1 MTASLPQLGI
11 GILYNPM
18 LTELLR
24 DEPELIDFLEI
35 IPDSFWTVD
44 KQSHPRQY
52 LEHDTFTEPVE
63 KLAERAP
70 IVLHSVDLSIGSSD
84 LFDEEHV
91 GQIARWQSRFRSPWH
106 SDHLSFS
113 RIGVSGHDQ
122 NTALAI
128 PVPYDQELLDL
139 VSSRV
144 RFVQSRVPAP
154 FLLENNV
161 YFFDLPDQEMSEPE
175 FLNRLCHDTGCGLLL
190 DIHNV
195 YANARN
201 HGFDA
206 REFVSRIDP
215 SVIVELHIAGGDE
228 FMGMYTDSHA
238 GPVPEPVWDNLDH
251 ALNHAP
257 NVRAVTYEF
266 HESYYRQLK
275 NEGIREQLRRA
286 REVWSRHH

>member
-1 MTASLPQLGI
+1 MRTSLPQLGV

-18 LTELLR
+18 LAELLG
-24 DEPELIDFLEI
+24 DEPELIDFVEI

-44 KQSHPRQY
+44 KQSSPRTY
-52 LEHDTFTEPVE
+52 LEHDTFIEPVE
-63 KLAERAP
+63 KLAGRIP
-70 IVLHSVDLSIGSSD
+70 VVLHSVDLSIGSSE
-84 LFDEEHV
+84 LFDQEHV
-91 GQIARWQSRFRSPWH
+91 AQIALWQKRFQSPWH

-128 PVPYDQELLDL
+128 PVPYDHELLEL

-144 RFVQSRVPAP
+144 RLVQSTVPAA

-175 FLNRLCHDTGCGLLL
+175 FLNRLCHETGCGLLL

-195 YANARN
+195 YANSRN
-201 HGFDA
+201 HGFDP
-206 REFVSRIDP
+206 RDFVSQIDP
-215 SVIVELHIAGGDE
+215 SIVVELHIAGGDE

-238 GPVPEPVWDNLDH
+238 GPVAEAVWENLDH
-251 ALNHAP
+251 ALTHAP
-257 NVRAVTYEF
+257 GVRALTYEF

-275 NEGIREQLRRA
+275 NEGIRKQLRRA
-286 REVWSRHH
+286 REIWSRHR

>member
-1 MTASLPQLGI
+1 MTASTPQLGI

-18 LTELLR
+18 LTELLQN
-24 DEPELIDFLEI
+24 EPELIDFLEI
-35 IPDSFWTVD
+35 IPDSFWTVN
-44 KQSHPRQY
+44 KQTTPRRY

-63 KLAERAP
+63 ILAGRVP
-70 IVLHSVDLSIGSSD
+70 VVLHSVDLSIGSSD
-84 LFDEEHV
+84 LFDLEHV
-91 GQIARWQSRFRSPWH
+91 AQIARWQNRFQSPWH

-128 PVPYDQELLDL
+128 PVPYDEELLEL
-139 VSSRV
+139 ISGRV
-144 RFVQSRVPAP
+144 RQVQSIVPAP

-201 HGFDA
+201 HGFDP
-206 REFVSRIDP
+206 REFVSQIDP
-215 SVIVELHIAGGDE
+215 EIIVELHIAGGDE

-238 GPVPEPVWDNLDH
+238 GPVAEPVWENLEH
-251 ALNHAP
+251 ALTHAP
-257 NVRAVTYEF
+257 GVRAVTYEF

-275 NEGIREQLRRA
+275 GEGVRAQLHRA
-286 REVWSRHH
+286 REIWSRHH

>member
-1 MTASLPQLGI
+1 LPQLGV
-11 GILYNPM
+11 GILYNRM

-24 DEPELIDFLEI
+24 DELELIDFLEI
-35 IPDSFWTVD
+35 IPDSFWTLD
-44 KQSHPRQY
+44 KQSLPRRY
-52 LEHDTFTEPVE
+52 LEHDTFIEPVE
-63 KLAERAP
+63 KLAGRVP
-70 IVLHSVDLSIGSSD
+70 IVLHSVNLSIGSSE
-84 LFDEEHV
+84 LFDQEHV
-91 GQIARWQSRFRSPWH
+91 AQIARWQNRFQAPWH

-128 PVPYDQELLDL
+128 PVPYDQELLEL

-144 RFVQSRVPAP
+144 RFVQSTVPAP

-161 YFFDLPDQEMSEPE
+161 YFFDLPDQEMTEPE
-175 FLNRLCHDTGCGLLL
+175 FLNRLCHETGCGLLL

-201 HGFDA
+201 HGFDP

-215 SVIVELHIAGGDE
+215 SIIVELHIAGGDE

-238 GPVPEPVWDNLDH
+238 GPVADAIWENLDH
-251 ALNHAP
+251 ALTHASG
-257 NVRAVTYEF
+257 VRAVTYEF

-275 NEGIREQLRRA
+275 NEGIREQLRHA
-286 REVWSRHH
+286 REIWSRHH

>member
-1 MTASLPQLGI
+1 MTTSIPQLGI

-18 LTELLR
+18 LAELLQ
-24 DEPELIDFLEI
+24 DEPGLIDFLEI
-35 IPDSFWTVD
+35 IPDSFWTVN
-44 KQSHPRQY
+44 KQTEPRRY
-52 LEHDTFTEPVE
+52 LEHDTFAEPVE
-63 KLAERAP
+63 ILAGRVP
-70 IVLHSVDLSIGSSD
+70 VVLHSVDLSIGSSE
-84 LFDEEHV
+84 LFDIEHV
-91 GQIARWQSRFRSPWH
+91 AQIARWQNRFQSPWH

-128 PVPYDQELLDL
+128 PVPYDEELLEL
-139 VSSRV
+139 ISGRV
-144 RFVQSRVPAP
+144 RHVQSMVAAP

-201 HGFDA
+201 HGFDP
-206 REFVSRIDP
+206 REFVSQIDP
-215 SVIVELHIAGGDE
+215 AIIVELHIAGGDE

-238 GPVPEPVWDNLDH
+238 GPVAEAVWENLEH
-251 ALNHAP
+251 ALTHAP
-257 NVRAVTYEF
+257 GVRAVTYEF

-275 NEGIREQLRRA
+275 NEGIRAQLHRA
-286 REVWSRHH
+286 REIWTRHH

>member
-1 MTASLPQLGI
+1 
-11 GILYNPM
+11 M
-18 LTELLR
+18 LAELLR
-24 DEPELIDFLEI
+24 DEPGLIDFVEI

-44 KQSHPRQY
+44 KQSHPNRY

-63 KLAERAP
+63 KLAGRVP
-70 IVLHSVDLSIGSSD
+70 VVLHSVDLSIGSSE
-84 LFDEEHV
+84 LFDQEHV
-91 GQIARWQSRFRSPWH
+91 AQIARWQSRFHSPWH
-106 SDHLSFS
+106 SDHLAFS

-139 VSSRV
+139 ISARV
-144 RFVQSRVPAP
+144 RFVQSTVPVP

-175 FLNRLCHDTGCGLLL
+175 FLNRLCRDTGCGLLL
-190 DIHNV
+190 DLHNV

-206 REFVSRIDP
+206 RAFVSRIDP
-215 SVIVELHIAGGDE
+215 SIIVELHIAGGDE

-238 GPVPEPVWDNLDH
+238 GPVADAGWENLDH
-251 ALNHAP
+251 ALTHAP
-257 NVRAVTYEF
+257 GARAVTYEF
-266 HESYYRQLK
+266 HESSSRQLK
-275 NEGIREQLRRA
+275 NGGIRDQPCHA
-286 REVWSRHH
+286 REIWSRHH

>member
-1 MTASLPQLGI
+1 MQESLPKLGV

-44 KQSHPRQY
+44 KQTTPRQY

-63 KLAERAP
+63 TLARRVP
-70 IVLHSVDLSIGSSD
+70 VVLHSVDLSIGSSEV
-84 LFDEEHV
+84 FDQEHV
-91 GQIARWQSRFRSPWH
+91 GQIARWQSRFGSPWH

-128 PVPYDQELLDL
+128 PVPYDQELLEL
-139 VSSRV
+139 ITARV
-144 RFVQSRVPAP
+144 RYVQSVVRAP

-161 YFFDLPDQEMSEPE
+161 YFFDLPEQEMSEPE

-206 REFVSRIDP
+206 RAFVSQIDP
-215 SVIVELHIAGGDE
+215 SIIVELHIAGGDE

-238 GPVPEPVWDNLDH
+238 GPVCEPVWKNLEH
-251 ALNHAP
+251 ALEHAP
-257 NVRAVTYEF
+257 QVRAVTYEF

-275 NEGIREQLRRA
+275 NEGIRAQLQRA
-286 REVWSRHH
+286 REIWKRLR

>member
-1 MTASLPQLGI
+1 MTASLPQLGV
-11 GILYNPM
+11 GILYNRM

-24 DEPELIDFLEI
+24 DELELIDFLEI
-35 IPDSFWTVD
+35 IPDSFWTLD
-44 KQSHPRQY
+44 KQSLPRRY
-52 LEHDTFTEPVE
+52 LEHDTFIEPVE
-63 KLAERAP
+63 KLAGRVP
-70 IVLHSVDLSIGSSD
+70 IVLHSVNLSIGSSE
-84 LFDEEHV
+84 LFDQEHV
-91 GQIARWQSRFRSPWH
+91 AQIARWQNRFQAPWH

-128 PVPYDQELLDL
+128 PVPYDQELLEL

-144 RFVQSRVPAP
+144 RFVQSTVPAP

-161 YFFDLPDQEMSEPE
+161 YFFDLPDQEMTEPE
-175 FLNRLCHDTGCGLLL
+175 FLNRLCHETGCGLLL

-201 HGFDA
+201 HGFDP

-215 SVIVELHIAGGDE
+215 SIIVELHIAGGDE

-238 GPVPEPVWDNLDH
+238 GPVADAIWENLDH
-251 ALNHAP
+251 ALTHASG
-257 NVRAVTYEF
+257 VRAVTYEF

-275 NEGIREQLRRA
+275 NEGIREQLRHA
-286 REVWSRHH
+286 REIWSRHH